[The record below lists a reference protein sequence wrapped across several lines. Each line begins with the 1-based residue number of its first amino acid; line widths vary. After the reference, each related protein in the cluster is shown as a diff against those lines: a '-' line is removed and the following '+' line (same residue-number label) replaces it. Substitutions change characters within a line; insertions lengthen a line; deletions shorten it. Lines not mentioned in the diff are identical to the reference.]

1 MSQITH
7 LVGTTKKME
16 AHYCAEVL
24 VFFFCAQHPSN
35 LNMRQDAR
43 EAAAFIRPMLEMDPD
58 KRASAQEMLE
68 HPWLQEMGPAADEVS
83 LC

>member
-1 MSQITH
+1 M
-7 LVGTTKKME
+7 
-16 AHYCAEVL
+16 
-24 VFFFCAQHPSN
+24 FCAQPPCEFN
-35 LNMRQDAR
+35 TRQDAR

-68 HPWLQEMGPAADEVS
+68 HPWLEELGAAVDEVRIRTRQLLDSKLTSRS